1 MKERLTLR
9 QAMYFMVH
17 LHAPSTRLKSNYAEG
32 RCGQQEEELRLTNM
46 QVDFKTLQSNPPAGN
61 KRGSNAGNAA
71 VWQAR
76 LIMLVMINIAQ
87 LWILAATVDAA
98 LARHYS
104 VLIPLVVA
112 SGACF
117 LITLSIIRWWRPTSR
132 EKTSSGYVRGQN
144 RES

>member
-1 MKERLTLR
+1 MKGPLTPR
-9 QAMYFMVH
+9 PGRYFTVR
-17 LHAPSTRLKSNYAEG
+17 LHAPSILLKLNYAEG
-32 RCGQQEEELRLTNM
+32 RCGQQAEGLRQANM
-46 QVDFKTLQSNPPAGN
+46 QADFKTFQSNPPSGN
-61 KRGSNAGNAA
+61 SRRSNDGHAA

-104 VLIPLVVA
+104 VLIPLLAA
-112 SGACF
+112 SGVCF

-132 EKTSSGYVRGQN
+132 KTTSTGYVRDAD
-144 RES
+144 

>member
-1 MKERLTLR
+1 M
-9 QAMYFMVH
+9 QA
-17 LHAPSTRLKSNYAEG
+17 
-32 RCGQQEEELRLTNM
+32 
-46 QVDFKTLQSNPPAGN
+46 DFKTFESNQPARKNPRSRSGD
-61 KRGSNAGNAA
+61 AA

-87 LWILAATVDAA
+87 LWILAATVDAV

-112 SGACF
+112 SVVCF

-132 EKTSSGYVRGQN
+132 QKTSTGYVRDQA
-144 RES
+144 R